1 MHLMQFTVT
10 VSGISMYNQTKKK
23 NEKGMQNIYRHK
35 LKQFDLEYSRNF
47 SSIFKQ
53 SIQKILPIS
62 SKLSIMIDSEVVLF
76 LTLT

>member
-1 MHLMQFTVT
+1 MHLMQFAVT

-35 LKQFDLEYSRNF
+35 LKQLDLEYSKNF

-53 SIQKILPIS
+53 SVQTILPIS
-62 SKLSIMIDSEVVLF
+62 SKLSVMIGSEVVLF